1 MRDKMNEKED
11 ADETIKERDLILNS
25 VKKAIEDKFGLDVYI
40 IMGGT

>member
-1 MRDKMNEKED
+1 MLPEKIEQKQV
-11 ADETIKERDLILNS
+11 EEQKERDLILNS